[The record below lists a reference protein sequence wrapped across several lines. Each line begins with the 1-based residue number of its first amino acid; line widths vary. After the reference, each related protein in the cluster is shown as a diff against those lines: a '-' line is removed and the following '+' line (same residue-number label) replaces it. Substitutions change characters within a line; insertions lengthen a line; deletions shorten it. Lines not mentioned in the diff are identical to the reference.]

1 MILIAYLFMICLLLF
16 MQWQRHKQKTIY
28 YYENDHQF
36 YKSSMV
42 SRTHGRILLLHR
54 PLRHGAFFR
63 TLTVKNRS

>member
-1 MILIAYLFMICLLLF
+1 MILIAYFVMICLLLV
-16 MQWQRHKQKTIY
+16 MQWQRHKQKTI

-54 PLRHGAFFR
+54 PLHHGAFFR